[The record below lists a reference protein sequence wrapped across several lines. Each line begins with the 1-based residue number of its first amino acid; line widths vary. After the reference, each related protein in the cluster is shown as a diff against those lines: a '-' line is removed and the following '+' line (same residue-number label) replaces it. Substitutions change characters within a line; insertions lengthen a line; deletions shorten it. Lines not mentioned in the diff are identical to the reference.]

1 MATQPRLAVT
11 YGYVRVST
19 SEQGDSGLGA
29 AAQRQRIE
37 EAGLAVDV
45 WVEDI
50 AVSGAI
56 APERRPGAAGLL
68 GRIQP
73 GDALVVAKL
82 DRLGRDTL
90 DVLALAK
97 LAQDERWRLVI
108 LDLGLDTAT
117 PVGRFSLTVLAAVAQ
132 LERDLIAER
141 TRDALAALRRRGV
154 RTGRPPSLPA
164 EVRERIAA
172 ELEAGATLQ
181 AVADGLNHDAVPTAR
196 GGACWRPSSVAAVRD
211 SVALDTEL
219 AAARSIAPDSQA
231 CQPIGQTLRP

>member
-1 MATQPRLAVT
+1 MAQQRLAIT

-29 AAQRQRIE
+29 EAQRRRIE
-37 EAGLAVDV
+37 EAGIVVNV
-45 WVEDI
+45 WVDDLG
-50 AVSGAI
+50 VSGAV
-56 APERRPGAAGLL
+56 APERRPGASDLL
-68 GRIQP
+68 ARIQP

-97 LAQDERWRLVI
+97 LAQDQAWRLII
-108 LDLGLDTAT
+108 LDLGLDTGT

-154 RTGRPPSLPA
+154 RTGRPPTLPQ
-164 EVRERIAA
+164 EVRDRITV
-172 ELEAGATLQ
+172 ELADGATLQ
-181 AVADGLNHDAVPTAR
+181 AVADRLNADAVPTAR
-196 GGACWRPSSVAAVRD
+196 GGALWRPSTVAAVRD
-211 SVALDTEL
+211 SVALDLEL
-219 AAARSIAPDSQA
+219 EAARA
-231 CQPIGQTLRP
+231 C